1 MTNRYPFT
9 VVHDLNSS
17 VRANGRFAKHDT
29 NRISAAPFIGSAGIC
44 FVKANRR
51 QIQLCS
57 EVEFPN
63 KATFL
68 SGQIPNTARMGWH
81 PSIAVHKLF
90 SLNNAVGCF

>member
-9 VVHDLNSS
+9 VVHDLNPS
-17 VRANGRFAKHDT
+17 VRANGGFAKHDT

-63 KATFL
+63 KATFFVRANPGHSADGL
-68 SGQIPNTARMGWH
+68 ASVYRCSQIVF
-81 PSIAVHKLF
+81 IE
-90 SLNNAVGCF
+90 